1 MISREF
7 PGFFFRGYGII
18 LKSGY
23 NDSKRYLDEPM
34 RILLTVFYLLLVLL
48 GISFAALNAASVQ
61 VNLYVVKLTL
71 PISVLMATMLGL
83 GMLLGFFL
91 FFARYWS
98 LKSDHRR
105 ISNQL
110 KLTER
115 EIKNLRSIP
124 IQDQH

>member
-1 MISREF
+1 
-7 PGFFFRGYGII
+7 
-18 LKSGY
+18 
-23 NDSKRYLDEPM
+23 M
-34 RILLTVFYLLLVLL
+34 RILLTVFYVLLIIL

-61 VNLYVVKLTL
+61 VNLYIIKLTL
-71 PISVLMATMLGL
+71 PISVLMAVMLGL
-83 GMLLGFFL
+83 GVCVGFFL
-91 FFARYWS
+91 FLGRYWS
-98 LKSDHRR
+98 LKSEHRK